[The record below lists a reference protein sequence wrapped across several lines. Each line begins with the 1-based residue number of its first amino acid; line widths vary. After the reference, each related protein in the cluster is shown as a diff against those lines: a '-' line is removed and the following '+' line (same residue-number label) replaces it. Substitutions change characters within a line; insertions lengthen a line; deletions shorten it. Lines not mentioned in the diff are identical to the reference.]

1 MAAAA
6 AAAAALAARFGLH
19 LREDWVR
26 QTATQSRPQ
35 PSPPL
40 QAPPAALAGLPTG
53 AADLLARAVDR
64 PLAEIVARGALPPQ
78 ADTLHKRVLP
88 GPLCL
93 QVEAELDVARSA
105 MAQLDEIDGLAPA
118 ADSALDEIFGGQLAE
133 AATQKSHGGGSGGSG
148 GGGAM
153 ARKPPAAGP
162 GGRRPPN
169 RMLRLSVTDGV
180 QTVTA
185 MELQYCAVLTN
196 AIRPGNKVGAG
207 GHGAGTLAAPLT
219 QVGPCR
225 RLRRRRLCWP
235 TSRCGAAC
243 SCSSRRHSW
252 PCWAGTSQSTPTG
265 KTSVRS

>member
-6 AAAAALAARFGLH
+6 VVAVAALAARFGLH
-19 LREDWVR
+19 LRDDWVR
-26 QTATQSRPQ
+26 QAATQPRLQ

-40 QAPPAALAGLPTG
+40 QVPPAALAGLPTG
-53 AADLLARAVDR
+53 TADLLARAVDR

-118 ADSALDEIFGGQLAE
+118 AESALDEIFGGQLAE
-133 AATQKSHGGGSGGSG
+133 AATQKSHGTGSGV
-148 GGGAM
+148 GGAK
-153 ARKPPAAGP
+153 ARKPPVASGAGAGP
-162 GGRRPPN
+162 ASRRLPN

-185 MELQYCAVLTN
+185 MELQYCAELTN
-196 AIRPGNKVGAG
+196 AVRPGSKVGVR
-207 GHGAGTLAAPLT
+207 GHGEG
-219 QVGPCR
+219 
-225 RLRRRRLCWP
+225 
-235 TSRCGAAC
+235 S
-243 SCSSRRHSW
+243 
-252 PCWAGTSQSTPTG
+252 
-265 KTSVRS
+265 